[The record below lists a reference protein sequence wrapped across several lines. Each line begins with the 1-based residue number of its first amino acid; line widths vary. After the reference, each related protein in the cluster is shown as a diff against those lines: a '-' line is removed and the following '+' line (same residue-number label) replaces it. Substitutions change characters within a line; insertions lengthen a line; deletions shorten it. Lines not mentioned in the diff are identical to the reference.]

1 MYILFSKNKMYK
13 LKNQNYSNYFPKL
26 KYFLDKSS
34 KKKKLIVIII
44 K

>member
-13 LKNQNYSNYFPKL
+13 LKNHNYSNYFPKL

-34 KKKKLIVIII
+34 KKNNDNNKI